1 MHALWLQFPHVTKVI
16 VHSDNAK
23 NLAGQQI
30 KLLLHHVCSAAGLK
44 VLAYY
49 HNEAQSGKD
58 VCDTHFSHQKAHVDA
73 CMYLVQGEG
82 GR

>member
-1 MHALWLQFPHVTKVI
+1 MHALRLQFPHVTTVI

-44 VLAYY
+44 VMAYY
-49 HNEAQSGKD
+49 HNEAQSGKMC
-58 VCDTHFSHQKAHVDA
+58 VTHTSLIRRLMWMPA
-73 CMYLVQGEG
+73 CT
-82 GR
+82 